1 MIPDPFSAVTVI
13 KLTPVDTLVAQT
25 VIVLKSVILS
35 RTSNSTLP
43 EPQKLVA
50 RLAKQLSGITNPKA
64 RASVYWL
71 VGQFASDD
79 KPPMHGIGWE
89 GVAPWVPDILR
100 NGVKGFVAEVRLP
113 VFYRKQMHD
122 QLSLTLLSRP
132 LPSCKS

>member
-1 MIPDPFSAVTVI
+1 MHRRSLEV
-13 KLTPVDTLVAQT
+13 KLTATDTLVAQT

-35 RTSNSTLP
+35 RTPNSTLP

-50 RLAKQLSGITNPKA
+50 RLAKQLNGITNPKA

-100 NGVKGFVAEVRLP
+100 HGVKGFVNEVSLP
-113 VFYRKQMHD
+113 ISKCGHD
-122 QLSLTLLSRP
+122 HGREAD
-132 LPSCKS
+132 